1 MTTIGNS
8 TIRLEKRGKDDGRFM
23 LPRGCPTI
31 QKREKKEAKY
41 GFISKKKQNFLC
53 RKQL

>member
-8 TIRLEKRGKDDGRFM
+8 TIRLEKRGKA
-23 LPRGCPTI
+23 TI

-41 GFISKKKQNFLC
+41 GFFSKKKQNFLC
-53 RKQL
+53 QKQL

>member
-8 TIRLEKRGKDDGRFM
+8 TIRLEKRGKV

-41 GFISKKKQNFLC
+41 GFFSKKKQNFLC
-53 RKQL
+53 QKQL